1 MDNIEKTPETTTPQT
16 DKSANLGR
24 SALIIFVTFMVT
36 SVLYTAAYLFVPAFS
51 GALNFATTKI
61 ESYSDS
67 EFTKKLKEVEGYI
80 DSVYINKA
88 DKTKQENMAI
98 KGYVAGLG
106 DVYSEYYTAK
116 EYEEAFAELEGNYKG
131 VGIEVTIDS
140 DNLIT
145 VLTAYEDAP
154 AAKAGIISGDKIIK
168 VNGKNVNGDNYDE
181 AINMMR
187 GVGKYGKTDKVSV
200 TVKRKEEI
208 FDAEI
213 TREEVIIN
221 TIKSEMVD
229 SDIGYVKVSSFSEGT
244 DSDFEIAVNNLK
256 TEGAK
261 SLIIDLRDNPGG
273 MLDTVL
279 NMADFLMPEGEILRI
294 DAKNQEP
301 QTFSSSAEQSVDMPI
316 CVLINGSSASASE
329 VLAGALK
336 DHGLATLVGE
346 KTFGKGVVQSL
357 YELSDGSKIKL
368 TTAKYY
374 TPSGVCIDQK
384 GINPDVEV
392 KMELTKNLGLY
403 EKSEDIQLQ
412 KAIETL
418 K

>member
-187 GVGKYGKTDKVSV
+187 GVGEHGKTDKVSV